1 MLRDKC
7 LYLERCGIGCKLFHG
22 VHPET
27 FLTDFQLFSLGL
39 QWPSFY
45 FRWLNLPS
53 RSFTGCGGGVG
64 GGSSLALRLW
74 GSVLPGCGFG
84 GLARIG
90 GGGAR
95 VLNCRVGSVIF
106 PNFLSS

>member
-7 LYLERCGIGCKLFHG
+7 LYLERSGIGCKLFHG

-27 FLTDFQLFSLGL
+27 FLTDFQLFLLSL

-53 RSFTGCGGGVG
+53 GSFTGWGWGQGSLLALQLCGGGVFC
-64 GGSSLALRLW
+64 R
-74 GSVLPGCGFG
+74 GCGFG
-84 GLARIG
+84 GLARV

-95 VLNCRVGSVIF
+95 VLNCRVGNIIF
-106 PNFLSS
+106 PNFLS

>member
-7 LYLERCGIGCKLFHG
+7 LYLERSGIGCKLFHG

-27 FLTDFQLFSLGL
+27 FLTDFQLFLLSL

-53 RSFTGCGGGVG
+53 GSFTGWGWGQGSLLALQLWGVG
-64 GGSSLALRLW
+64 GGCFAGGVGLGVW
-74 GSVLPGCGFG
+74 PG
-84 GLARIG
+84 LG
-90 GGGAR
+90 GGSGFE
-95 VLNCRVGSVIF
+95 LQGGQYYIS
-106 PNFLSS
+106 